1 MNDPKILIVDDDPIV
16 LETLSLMLSR
26 QNISCVKAFNA
37 GAIRRA
43 NLGKF
48 DCILLDIWLS
58 DSYGEESL
66 EILAQQSYQ
75 GSVVVLS
82 GASKDEINAVA
93 TKGLRLGL
101 SIIGY
106 LRKPVNKLD
115 LSQVLALN
123 PRFES
128 HLASA

>member
-1 MNDPKILIVDDDPIV
+1 MNYPKILVVDDDPIV
-16 LETLSLMLSR
+16 LETISMMLSR
-26 QNISCVKAFNA
+26 QNIECTKAFNA
-37 GAIRRA
+37 DAIRRA

-66 EILAQQSYQ
+66 EILAQHSYR

-123 PRFES
+123 PRFEPL
-128 HLASA
+128 LASA